1 MPPHPGDILELTIDT
16 LAYGGQGIAR
26 HEDFVLFVRG
36 AVPGDTVRAEVTR
49 RKRSYGEARLLEIV
63 APSPARVA
71 PLCRH
76 TESCGG
82 CEWQTLDYAA
92 QLEFKQRQVEESL
105 AHIGGLAGYELETI
119 RGMDPP
125 WRYRNKME
133 FSFGE
138 SDGALVLGLHRR
150 TSWRDVVEIE
160 DCWLAPV
167 IVNRARQAVADAC
180 RALALAPY
188 RRGEHEGLL
197 RHLVVRHGRASGDLL
212 INLFTTGRF
221 AQERELA
228 ERVAALQPY
237 SSFAVTVNESQAD
250 AAIGEGPF
258 MIAGP
263 PYLHEELAGAR
274 LRVPAMAFLQTNTVM
289 CATLY
294 ETTLRFAAAERRRS
308 AFDLYCGIGSIALA
322 LARAAGHVYG
332 MEIEEAAI
340 AAARENA
347 RLNAIANVDFSAGDV
362 RKQLI
367 EPPGPGMPG
376 ATSTES
382 PAVVVVDPPRAG
394 MARKAVERTASLGA
408 DRIVYVSCN
417 PTTLAANGAQLGGL
431 GYRLTRVAPVDMF
444 PQTHHIETV
453 ALFERG

>member
-1 MPPHPGDILELTIDT
+1 MPPRPGDILDLAIDT

-36 AVPGDTVRAEVTR
+36 AVPGDTVRAQVTKR
-49 RKRSYGEARLLEIV
+49 RRAYAEARLLEILS
-63 APSPARVA
+63 PSPTRVA

-92 QLEFKQRQVEESL
+92 QLEFKQRQVVESL
-105 AHIGGLAGYELETI
+105 AHIGGLDGYGLEPI
-119 RGMDPP
+119 RGMEPP

-138 SDGALVLGLHRR
+138 SDGELALGLHRR
-150 TSWRDVVEIE
+150 NSWRDVVEIE
-160 DCWLAPV
+160 DCWLAPEA
-167 IVNRARQAVADAC
+167 INRARQAVADGC
-180 RALALAPY
+180 RALGLAPY
-188 RRGEHEGLL
+188 GRGDHGGLL
-197 RHLVVRHGRASGDLL
+197 RHLVIRHGHASGDLL
-212 INLFTTGRF
+212 INLFTSGRF

-228 ERVAALQPY
+228 ERVAAIQPY
-237 SSFAVTVNESQAD
+237 TSFAITVNTSQAD

-263 PYLHEELAGAR
+263 PFFNEEIAGVR
-274 LRVPAMAFLQTNTVM
+274 LRVPATAFLQTNSVM

-294 ETTLRFAAAERRRS
+294 ETALRFAAGEAKRS
-308 AFDLYCGIGSIALA
+308 AFDLYCGIGSIALS
-322 LARAAGHVYG
+322 LASTAGHVYG
-332 MEIEEAAI
+332 MEIQEEAI
-340 AAARENA
+340 VAARENA

-367 EPPGPGMPG
+367 APPGPGVPG
-376 ATSTES
+376 ATSAEG
-382 PAVVVVDPPRAG
+382 PAVAIVDPPRAG
-394 MARKAVERTASLGA
+394 MARKAVERTALLGA
-408 DRIVYVSCN
+408 ERIVYVSCN
-417 PTTLAANGAQLGGL
+417 PTTLAANGAQLGEL
-431 GYRLTRVAPVDMF
+431 GYCLTRVAPVDMF

-453 ALFERG
+453 ALFERR